1 MFKRIIL
8 LAVVSILPLAFHGKA
23 LTTSGSW
30 ELDASHSNAQLSTD
44 GTTDFGK
51 SKTTFTIGFARL
63 NGTVKLDG
71 DNPANS
77 AFDFRFYPAMSMAPS
92 IDEHGNVKL
101 EWFTH
106 YANNTLVCFHSK
118 GTRQAADGRL
128 QTTGTLVLTRVDR
141 NIELTPNESYAGP
154 VYGPP
159 ILHRVTHEATFLF
172 DPPTA
177 TGAAF
182 QTSGS
187 TNVIRE
193 DFPQLLKAVTGTYW
207 PPVVQEKHCGTTGEG
222 EGYAGS
228 HCTGSFLAPSFPT
241 APTGSLEDYPGPSGF
256 NQLVG
261 EHLGILVRM
270 RLTPSASAA
279 TGN

>member
-8 LAVVSILPLAFHGKA
+8 LAAASILPLAFHGKA

-30 ELDASHSNAQLSTD
+30 ALDAGHSHAQLSTN

-51 SKTTFTIGFARL
+51 TKTTFTIGFGRA

-77 AFDFRFYPAMSMAPS
+77 AFDFRFYPAMSMDPT
-92 IDEHGNVKL
+92 IDEQGKVKL

-106 YANNTLVCFHSK
+106 HANNTLVCFHSK
-118 GTRQAADGRL
+118 GTRQTADGRL

-141 NIELTPNESYAGP
+141 NVDATPNEGYAGP

-159 ILHRVTHEATFLF
+159 IIHRVTHEATFVF

-177 TGAAF
+177 TGGAF
-182 QTSGS
+182 QTSGR

-193 DFPQLLKAVTGTYW
+193 DFPQLLTTVTGTYW
-207 PPVVQEKHCGTTGEG
+207 PPVVEEKHCGVTGEG

-228 HCTGSFLAPSFPT
+228 QCTGMFLAPSFPT
-241 APTGSLEDYPGPSGF
+241 GPNSLGEDFPGPSGF
-256 NQLVG
+256 NVVG
-261 EHLGILVRM
+261 GEYLAIVVRM
-270 RLTPSASAA
+270 RLTPSTSA
-279 TGN
+279 TGD